1 MNPANVNTLGAL
13 VCALSAFLVGGIWYS
28 PLLFAKPWMRLSG
41 LTDADLKKGGTARI
55 FGGAFA
61 LALVGNVNL
70 AFFLADGRPSLGW
83 GIAAG
88 ALAGV
93 GWVAT
98 SLGITYLFERRPL
111 ALYLIDAGYHVVSF
125 VISGAILGVWKG

>member
-1 MNPANVNTLGAL
+1 MNPAHVNYAGAF
-13 VCALSAFLVGGIWYS
+13 VTAFAAFLVGGLWYS
-28 PLLFAKPWMRLSG
+28 PILFARPWMRATG
-41 LTDADLKKGGTARI
+41 LGEADLAKGMPRI
-55 FGGAFA
+55 FGGAFL
-61 LALVGNVNL
+61 LALVGNLNL

-98 SLGITYLFERRPL
+98 SLGITYLFERKPL
-111 ALYLIDAGYHVVSF
+111 SLYLIDAGYHVVSF
-125 VISGAILGVWKG
+125 MLSGAVLGVWKG

>member
-1 MNPANVNTLGAL
+1 MNPAHVNFPGAL
-13 VCALSAFLVGGIWYS
+13 VGAFLAFLVGGIWYS
-28 PLLFAKPWMRLSG
+28 PVLFAKPWMRATG
-41 LTDADLKKGGTARI
+41 LQDDELKKGTGRV

-70 AFFLADGRPSLGW
+70 AFFLADGTPNLGW

-98 SLGITYLFERRPL
+98 AMGVTYLFERRSL
-111 ALYLIDAGYHVVSF
+111 RLYLIDAGYHVVALML
-125 VISGAILGVWKG
+125 SGAILGVWKR